1 MTPAPLEKA
10 APIGGPTL
18 LGRLLR
24 LALAVFLVWLGGFLH
39 FAETLP
45 GPEPLPT
52 GPTDAIV
59 VLTGG
64 ADRLDVGLKLLVEDK
79 AKKLFVSGVDRA
91 TTAEALQQRSG
102 SAPDKFACCVVLGHA
117 AEDTIGNAIET
128 ALWMQREKFASLR
141 LVTASYHM
149 PRSLLLFRQTMPD
162 VEISPHPVF
171 PAHVRLEDWWRWPGT
186 ARLLASEYNKYLASL
201 VTVRLG

>member
-1 MTPAPLEKA
+1 MTLLPLEKA

-24 LALAVFLVWLGGFLH
+24 LGFAAFLLWLGGFLH
-39 FAETLP
+39 FAQTLP
-45 GPEPLPT
+45 ETEPAAT
-52 GPTDAIV
+52 VETDAIV

-64 ADRLDVGLKLLVEDK
+64 ADRLDVGLRLLVEGK
-79 AKKLFVSGVDRA
+79 ARKLFISGVDRA
-91 TTAEALQQRSG
+91 TTAEALQHRSG
-102 SAPDKFACCVVLGHA
+102 SAPDRFACCVVLGHA

-128 ALWMQREKFASLR
+128 ALWMQREDFASLR

-149 PRSLLLFRQTMPD
+149 PRSLLLFRQTLPD
-162 VEISPHPVF
+162 AAIEPHPVF
-171 PAHVRLEDWWRWPGT
+171 PTHVHLDDWWRWPGT

-201 VTVRLG
+201 VTVRLS

>member
-1 MTPAPLEKA
+1 MTPLPLEKA

-24 LALAVFLVWLGGFLH
+24 LAFAGFLVWLGGFLH

-45 GPEPLPT
+45 MPDQASDE
-52 GPTDAIV
+52 PTDAIV

-64 ADRLDVGLKLLVEDK
+64 ADRLDVGLKLLVEGK
-79 AKKLFVSGVDRA
+79 AKKLFISGVDRA

-102 SAPDKFACCVVLGHA
+102 GADKFACCVVLGHA

-162 VEISPHPVF
+162 IAITPHPVF
-171 PAHVRLEDWWRWPGT
+171 PAHVHLRDWWRWPGT

-201 VTVRLG
+201 ATLRLG